1 MPVLI
6 WLYKYHH
13 YFVINLCRLCYFV
26 QQMTTLTLEAS
37 NFVLIFAILNAF
49 CKLAGGQKML
59 HFLTIKN
66 AFRRQSCTQMI
77 GWDSGNWT
85 RRVVFIF

>member
-1 MPVLI
+1 MIYLVTFSQQI
-6 WLYKYHH
+6 T
-13 YFVINLCRLCYFV
+13 V
-26 QQMTTLTLEAS
+26 QRKKRIQEWQWQTLTLEAS